1 MFAELQLLWWN
12 AKVCKILLV
21 NKILLVAN
29 EECFFPSENQ
39 NRWKYILQRGSK
51 AGPASDLPSKSF
63 TWKDIN
69 SNSIAIQTSPSLKG
83 WCDEWRLVQTMPLH
97 RAERTWE
104 CTWRVNTVSKC
115 TVHSVISTR
124 LRFAVLRPSRSCL
137 VNSLCSKSTLSSCRI
152 YLCAVKGIYN
162 VFRCVFSFALNTV
175 SNLTDWRFS
184 TGLSCI

>member
-1 MFAELQLLWWN
+1 MRN
-12 AKVCKILLV
+12 V
-21 NKILLVAN
+21 
-29 EECFFPSENQ
+29 FFPSKNQ
-39 NRWKYILQRGSK
+39 NWWKYISK

-83 WCDEWRLVQTMPLH
+83 WQDEWRLVQTMPLH
-97 RAERTWE
+97 RAERTGE

-115 TVHSVISTR
+115 AVHSVISTR

-152 YLCAVKGIYN
+152 YLCAVKDIYN
-162 VFRCVFSFALNTV
+162 VFRRVFSFALNTV
-175 SNLTDWRFS
+175 SNLIDWRFS

>member
-29 EECFFPSENQ
+29 KKSFFHRKIKICGKKFCSAVQ
-39 NRWKYILQRGSK
+39 S
-51 AGPASDLPSKSF
+51 GPASDLPSKSF

-83 WCDEWRLVQTMPLH
+83 WRDEWRLVQTMPLH

-152 YLCAVKGIYN
+152 YLCAVKDIYN